1 MNYRHHFHAGN
12 YADVFKHVLLRL
24 LLAGMRR
31 KEKGFL
37 YLDTHAGR
45 GRYILEA
52 ASRLADGR
60 DVEFVLSHATAE
72 GLPPAGNAIW
82 LTFDHGHVFA
92 VP

>member
-1 MNYRHHFHAGN
+1 MNHEQALRH
-12 YADVFKHVLLRL
+12 LRRANQVAQRAATL
-24 LLAGMRR
+24 
-31 KEKGFL
+31 
-37 YLDTHAGR
+37 GR
-45 GRYILEA
+45 QVANGPLTRCEA
-52 ASRLADGR
+52 RLADGR